1 MEKSGKRSTRNFRG
15 RSVAGVA
22 IHSTFDLAAGLAAM
36 LRPYTPKAIAKRIGA
51 SPRTVENWKEG
62 ENGPTWKHAVAM
74 LNDDELCAKLL
85 EAAGRGD
92 LARSAETIAALKAAL
107 VSEGK

>member
-1 MEKSGKRSTRNFRG
+1 MFGTKRGPKVRPMTTLAISTHESTAALAEKLRGYGAKMLARMVGTSPDTTKKWLLARN
-15 RSVAGVA
+15 A
-22 IHSTFDLAAGLAAM
+22 
-36 LRPYTPKAIAKRIGA
+36 
-51 SPRTVENWKEG
+51 
-62 ENGPTWKHAVAM
+62 PTWKHTVIM

-92 LARSAETIAALKAAL
+92 LAKHQETIAALKAAL